1 MNHMIGKSGTGIGKS
16 GTGIGKSGTGARRS
30 GFATAVFATLAL
42 ACAQPVLAGQH
53 STVEVH
59 LQGDVLLVSVQDP
72 QGVAIGAAPF
82 SEGIAGYHAVE
93 LVALGDQ
100 DREIGA
106 ASLMVKGSGS
116 GNSGDSVCVPDAALM
131 VKGSGSGN
139 SGDAACPP
147 EASLMVKGSGSGNSG
162 DSACV
167 PDAGLMVKGSG
178 SGNSG
183 DAACPPEASLL
194 VKGSG
199 SGNSGDSACVPDA
212 GLMVK
217 GSGSGNSGDAACPPE
232 ASLMVKGSGSG
243 NSGDGACEPAA
254 SLMVKGS
261 GSGASGE
268 AAGGCDSPGWGL
280 AEVVVDQQ
288 GIHVIIHRV
297 TGAGLE
303 EYLVGFVPASSTESD
318 NSFVGEGNRG
328 FIVVP

>member
-42 ACAQPVLAGQH
+42 ACAQPVLAGEH

-116 GNSGDSVCVPDAALM
+116 GNSGDSV
-131 VKGSGSGN
+131 
-139 SGDAACPP
+139 
-147 EASLMVKGSGSGNSG
+147 
-162 DSACV
+162 
-167 PDAGLMVKGSG
+167 
-178 SGNSG
+178 
-183 DAACPPEASLL
+183 
-194 VKGSG
+194 
-199 SGNSGDSACVPDA
+199 CVPDA